1 MFCHRQ
7 TTERHRSGFVRRV
20 PQDELAAGASLSRL
34 LACFLGESS
43 CALGV
48 FCRLL
53 PSVPPADTAAP

>member
-1 MFCHRQ
+1 MFCHRHA
-7 TTERHRSGFVRRV
+7 TERHRSGFVRRV
-20 PQDELAAGASLSRL
+20 PQDELAAGASL